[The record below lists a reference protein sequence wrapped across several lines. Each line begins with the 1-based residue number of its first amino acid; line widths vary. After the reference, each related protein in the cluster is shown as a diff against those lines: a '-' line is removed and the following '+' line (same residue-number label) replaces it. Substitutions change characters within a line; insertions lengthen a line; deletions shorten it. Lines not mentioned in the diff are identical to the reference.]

1 MSAFVASLLSGGAV
15 AVVSPVAE
23 DPQKV
28 IEFIVVLLTLVK
40 VLAGWGAV
48 P

>member
-1 MSAFVASLLSGGAV
+1 MSTFVTSVLTSGAITV
-15 AVVSPVAE
+15 ASPVAE

-28 IEFIVVLLTLVK
+28 IEFLVVLLTLVK